1 MILEMYPFVFC
12 QRSFIIRDSVDGM
25 LQANG
30 RLVELIAAQIP
41 CLADEQ
47 IFKHT
52 TVQSKWFNSPANT
65 FLGIANT
72 PDIVNIS
79 QNGQKVTLF
88 EVSCAFDLFMED
100 SYCSKIL
107 KYQSLIS
114 TVENL
119 GYKCQLIVLVF
130 GSLGHVHRLA
140 IRGLCIGGLSKTR
153 AKQLAKYC
161 SISATIGSMFIW
173 KRRCFLY
180 PLNCIIHNNVL
191 ICFNLLDY
199 SKKID
204 S

>member
-1 MILEMYPFVFC
+1 MTAATINWGFSIKNPTIESEVSWSSLL
-12 QRSFIIRDSVDGM
+12 SFLHFRRK
-25 LQANG
+25 Q
-30 RLVELIAAQIP
+30 
-41 CLADEQ
+41 
-47 IFKHT
+47 FT
-52 TVQSKWFNSPANT
+52 TPANT
-65 FLGIANT
+65 FLGIAKT

-79 QNGQKVTLF
+79 QNGKTVTLF

-107 KYQSLIS
+107 KYQSLIL

-161 SISATIGSMFIW
+161 SA
-173 KRRCFLY
+173 L
-180 PLNCIIHNNVL
+180 H
-191 ICFNLLDY
+191 
-199 SKKID
+199 
-204 S
+204 

>member
-1 MILEMYPFVFC
+1 MDGH
-12 QRSFIIRDSVDGM
+12 RDSVCHQTG
-25 LQANG
+25 QTG
-30 RLVELIAAQIP
+30 
-41 CLADEQ
+41 EQ

-79 QNGQKVTLF
+79 QNGKKVTLF

-119 GYKCQLIVLVF
+119 GYKCQFIVQVF
-130 GSLGHVHRLA
+130 GSLGHVHSLA

-153 AKQLAKYC
+153 FKQLAKYC
-161 SISATIGSMFIW
+161 SISATIGS
-173 KRRCFLY
+173 RA
-180 PLNCIIHNNVL
+180 VT
-191 ICFNLLDY
+191 ICDMKPK
-199 SKKID
+199 SRHSD
-204 S
+204 PRSCVAV

>member
-1 MILEMYPFVFC
+1 MNSC
-12 QRSFIIRDSVDGM
+12 SSFKGLYTARHD
-25 LQANG
+25 
-30 RLVELIAAQIP
+30 RLVDLIAAQIP
-41 CLADEQ
+41 CVADEQ

-52 TVQSKWFNSPANT
+52 TVQSEWFNSPANT

-79 QNGQKVTLF
+79 QNRKTATLF

-114 TVENL
+114 TIENL

-130 GSLGHVHRLA
+130 GSLGHVHRLV

-153 AKQLAKYC
+153 AKQLTKYC

-180 PLNCIIHNNVL
+180 P
-191 ICFNLLDY
+191 
-199 SKKID
+199 
-204 S
+204 

>member
-1 MILEMYPFVFC
+1 MNSC
-12 QRSFIIRDSVDGM
+12 SSFKGLYTARHD
-25 LQANG
+25 

-41 CLADEQ
+41 CMADEQ

-52 TVQSKWFNSPANT
+52 TAQSKWFNSPANT

-79 QNGQKVTLF
+79 QNGKKVTLF

-119 GYKCQLIVLVF
+119 GYKCQFIVLVF
-130 GSLGHVHRLA
+130 GSLGHVHRLVV
-140 IRGLCIGGLSKTR
+140 RGLCIGGLSKGQTVG
-153 AKQLAKYC
+153 K
-161 SISATIGSMFIW
+161 
-173 KRRCFLY
+173 
-180 PLNCIIHNNVL
+180 VL
-191 ICFNLLDY
+191 FNLSNYRKHVYLE
-199 SKKID
+199 KAMFPIPLEL
-204 S
+204 

>member
-1 MILEMYPFVFC
+1 MNRC
-12 QRSFIIRDSVDGM
+12 SSFKGLYTARHD
-25 LQANG
+25 

-41 CLADEQ
+41 CVADEQ

-52 TVQSKWFNSPANT
+52 THTVQSEWFNSPANT
-65 FLGIANT
+65 FLGIAKT

-79 QNGQKVTLF
+79 QNGKTVTLF
-88 EVSCAFDLFMED
+88 EMSCAFDLFMED

-161 SISATIGSMFIW
+161 SNSATIGSMFIL

-180 PLNCIIHNNVL
+180 P
-191 ICFNLLDY
+191 
-199 SKKID
+199 
-204 S
+204 

>member
-1 MILEMYPFVFC
+1 MTDLWTSSLLRFPAWLMS
-12 QRSFIIRDSVDGM
+12 RSLNTLLYSLNGLTR
-25 LQANG
+25 LQ
-30 RLVELIAAQIP
+30 
-41 CLADEQ
+41 
-47 IFKHT
+47 
-52 TVQSKWFNSPANT
+52 NT

-79 QNGQKVTLF
+79 QNRKTATLF

-114 TVENL
+114 TIENL

-130 GSLGHVHRLA
+130 GSLGHVHRLV

-161 SISATIGSMFIW
+161 SISARAVAITAISQYRAFESITAEE
-173 KRRCFLY
+173 C
-180 PLNCIIHNNVL
+180 NNRSNRDISFFFFFFFKVMP
-191 ICFNLLDY
+191 FSFY
-199 SKKID
+199 T
-204 S
+204 